1 MTKLVLEELCSLDHE
16 RGARGLCLDIDLN
29 LSADTSS
36 LRVVQ
41 HEAVKFL
48 QGVIIRLRTNIEHQR
63 ILGLDILADRLEE
76 PFVRVDFT
84 IVTLLDAEHE
94 VDAAPL
100 ENLLLNAE
108 VPGGHLEA
116 MKQIGRNLILREILV
131 HDVTHLFH
139 LELLVLAKLHEA
151 LLEELLLI

>member
-1 MTKLVLEELCSLDHE
+1 M
-16 RGARGLCLDIDLN
+16 
-29 LSADTSS
+29 
-36 LRVVQ
+36 VQ

-48 QGVIIRLRTNIEHQR
+48 QGVIVRLRTNIEHQR